1 MGLIELHQVAKTIK
15 RRQLLHHVEASIERG
30 SITTLEG
37 INGSGKTLIL
47 KALLGL
53 ITVTGQVVVAG
64 KTVSP
69 QEAYPIK
76 AGILIENP
84 SLIDDF
90 TAMKNLE
97 LLARLDPTIQPQQLD
112 DLLTYFELTTFLGG
126 YPLIVLDEPT
136 NALDHDSIIKLIDLI
151 QRFNAN
157 GSTFV
162 IASHNH
168 EFVEQVATH
177 KLSVKEGTIQH
188 ES

>member
-112 DLLTYFELTTFLGG
+112 DLLTYFELTRFPTQKVRKFSLGMKQSWG
-126 YPLIVLDEPT
+126 LPKR
-136 NALDHDSIIKLIDLI
+136 S
-151 QRFNAN
+151 
-157 GSTFV
+157 
-162 IASHNH
+162 
-168 EFVEQVATH
+168 
-177 KLSVKEGTIQH
+177 
-188 ES
+188 